1 MSLNDF
7 EYRDTISSTEITERI
22 DELEELGD
30 EGRTG
35 LEDEEL
41 ADLKAFAEEAESYV
55 SDWEYGV
62 TLVNDAYFEQY
73 AEDEVS
79 EIFDI
84 DTNTFPYYCMDWQRV
99 AEDMQYDWTEINL
112 GSTTFWI
119 GNG

>member
-7 EYRDTISSTEITERI
+7 ESRDTISSTEITERI

-35 LEDEEL
+35 YEDKEL
-41 ADLKAFAEEAESYV
+41 ADLKAFAEEAESYA
-55 SDWEYGV
+55 SDWEDGV
-62 TLVNDAYFEQY
+62 TLVNGAYFEQY

-84 DTNTFPYYCMDWQRV
+84 YTGTFPYYCMDWQRV
-99 AEDMQYDWTEINL
+99 AEEMLYDWTEINL
-112 GSTTFWI
+112 GSSVFWVR
-119 GNG
+119 